1 MAVGPYVSL
10 ILSVAVGFFI
20 DGVDSEPLPG
30 GGIAGVAGYID
41 VGGAPCLRAGA
52 GDATPIDE
60 SIRVELLQCAAQCD
74 EYVGA
79 APCLAF
85 SHSDTQAGLCQL
97 YDFDVLH
104 TSNVS
109 TPGDS
114 CYSRVP
120 DPARQHALAWSYPLT
135 LNVSLASSDPALLE
149 EQLTRLRSAISH
161 TIDTGKS
168 ATAVNVSFV
177 SVTRSLPGHV
187 LVRFQATFPGDMR
200 SAPPPPNMSRR
211 QEFVLFE
218 MQSRHARELLEDNPA
233 LVDAVLT
240 ESRRM
245 AATLPLLLQ
254 SSSKAEASI
263 AIECVDSDAAVESLM
278 VEYGLEH
285 ETCAAAL
292 DDDMLSCGVQQL
304 AEACGCTCT
313 PERTKQ
319 ESSNVINIDPNS
331 FPPRVSKE
339 AKWDKGYRTAYK
351 IFKKGAKEGFL
362 AGYEYAKKLG
372 KGNVR
377 EGMESGYEVGL
388 LTAAKMG

>member
-1 MAVGPYVSL
+1 
-10 ILSVAVGFFI
+10 
-20 DGVDSEPLPG
+20 
-30 GGIAGVAGYID
+30 
-41 VGGAPCLRAGA
+41 
-52 GDATPIDE
+52 
-60 SIRVELLQCAAQCD
+60 
-74 EYVGA
+74 
-79 APCLAF
+79 
-85 SHSDTQAGLCQL
+85 
-97 YDFDVLH
+97 
-104 TSNVS
+104 
-109 TPGDS
+109 
-114 CYSRVP
+114 
-120 DPARQHALAWSYPLT
+120 
-135 LNVSLASSDPALLE
+135 
-149 EQLTRLRSAISH
+149 
-161 TIDTGKS
+161 
-168 ATAVNVSFV
+168 
-177 SVTRSLPGHV
+177 
-187 LVRFQATFPGDMR
+187 
-200 SAPPPPNMSRR
+200 
-211 QEFVLFE
+211 LFE

-304 AEACGCTCT
+304 AKACGCTCT